1 MLRQMTMRRTRL
13 FLILGL
19 IALLPAVG
27 ALGQNQ
33 RVLVVRGGLLIDGT
47 GADPVPNS
55 VVVIANG
62 KIQSVGREGSVT
74 IPANATVID
83 AAGKTI
89 IPGLVDSH
97 VHLRNYHVQDYLYLL
112 TSTLRVPARASRC
125 WGQTKSSIR
134 GWTCMCIF
142 LG

>member
-1 MLRQMTMRRTRL
+1 MESHSVLRQMTMRRTRL

-62 KIQSVGREGSVT
+62 KIQSVGRDPESRWKCCLAHISNTPDDRGYQ
-74 IPANATVID
+74 I
-83 AAGKTI
+83 
-89 IPGLVDSH
+89 
-97 VHLRNYHVQDYLYLL
+97 VHMYAVAHN
-112 TSTLRVPARASRC
+112 
-125 WGQTKSSIR
+125 GQPSISGNTNESSESAK
-134 GWTCMCIF
+134 
-142 LG
+142 